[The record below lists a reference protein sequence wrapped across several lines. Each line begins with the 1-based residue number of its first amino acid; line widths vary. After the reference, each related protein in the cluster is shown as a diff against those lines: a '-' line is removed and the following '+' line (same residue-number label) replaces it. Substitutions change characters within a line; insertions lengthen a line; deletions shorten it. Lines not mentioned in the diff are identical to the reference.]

1 MKALKYITL
10 LMFVFLFVA
19 CSEESPFEVAE
30 EDLDEAK
37 TLAEQKYYG
46 SKDSENS
53 VSEQEKC
60 RWGTSSFS
68 DDYCC
73 ANYGERCN
81 RYSSSSYMGEADKCY
96 YGMSDYSAD
105 YCCTF
110 YGYQCDYVYSSSS
123 YRSSNSSYWSS
134 SSSYYSSSSSA
145 VYYLT
150 SSKTMVITLTSYKQV
165 SSNWDGL
172 DNAGDPAVS
181 FNIYTYSDGNA
192 GQTIST
198 PTFISKEDTRSW
210 SGSVSKTVTINK
222 GVDQIKVCPKVIDVD
237 VSSNDIYTSG
247 NCVTVSNVG
256 YLKSTDVKYQSDK
269 NKSYN
274 LEWEWYLY

>member
-30 EDLDEAK
+30 EDLNEAEA
-37 TLAEQKYYG
+37 LAEQKYNERK
-46 SKDSENS
+46 SAENS

-60 RWGTSSFS
+60 RRGTSTYS

-73 ANYGERCN
+73 TYYGERCS
-81 RYSSSSYMGEADKCY
+81 YYSSSSSSYMSDADKCY
-96 YGMSDYSAD
+96 YGMGDYSAD
-105 YCCTF
+105 YCCTY
-110 YGYQCDYVYSSSS
+110 YGYQCAYVYGSSSS
-123 YRSSNSSYWSS
+123 RYS

-150 SSKTMVITLTSYKQV
+150 ASKTMKITLTSYKQV
-165 SSNWDGL
+165 SSDWDGF

-198 PTFISKEDTRSW
+198 TTFISKEDTRSW

-256 YLKSTDVKYQSDK
+256 YLKSTDVKQQSDNNK
-269 NKSYN
+269 NYN